1 VTHQEKDFGDHLEE
15 SITKIDGAILRQQ
28 CLLTELIHSQKN
40 IGTAHFIT
48 QSNLVEAHIV
58 GLKEAKTILL
68 GG

>member
-15 SITKIDGAILRQQ
+15 SITKLEGAILRQR

-48 QSNLVEAHIV
+48 QANLIEAHIA
-58 GLKEAKTILL
+58 GLQEAKTILL